1 MAALNRGNS
10 AGIEQALAEI
20 GILND
25 DMAGA
30 ITNIGARMGVVES
43 HRSTLGEVKLRYETL
58 LSAEET
64 LDYTTAITEMSA
76 QMLSLEAAQA
86 SFAQISQLSLF
97 NYIK

>member
-1 MAALNRGNS
+1 
-10 AGIEQALAEI
+10 
-20 GILND
+20 
-25 DMAGA
+25 
-30 ITNIGARMGVVES
+30 MGVVES